1 MGSYAE
7 NQRITAVRK
16 VYQRGVVNPMTNVE
30 LFWNQYTSFEQSVN
44 PLIAKKMQED
54 KGRDYMNARRVT
66 REYEVVTKGLNRNTP
81 SVPAQNSPDETKQVC
96 LWSKPRGVDH
106 VVSARSCHS

>member
-1 MGSYAE
+1 M
-7 NQRITAVRK
+7 RK

-81 SVPAQNSPDETKQVC
+81 SVPPQNTPDELKQV
-96 LWSKPRGVDH
+96 G
-106 VVSARSCHS
+106 